1 MVRKDNIV
9 LFDGVCN
16 LCNGFVNFLIGRDKH
31 AKLTFASLQSEA
43 AVKRLIE
50 LDFDMEGVD
59 SVIFLKNHVI
69 ATKSD
74 AVIEIFRTLGGIWKM
89 AVVLY
94 VIPVNLRNR
103 IYAWVAKNRYL
114 WFGKREVCMI
124 PNEDVMNRF
133 L

>member
-16 LCNGFVNFLIGRDKH
+16 LCNGFVNVLISRDKD

-43 AVKRLIE
+43 AVKLLKE
-50 LDFDMEGVD
+50 LEFDMEGVD
-59 SVIFLKNHVI
+59 SVIFLKNRVI

-74 AVIEIFRTLGGIWKM
+74 AVIEIFRTLGGVWKL

-94 VIPVNLRNR
+94 IIPVNFRNR

-114 WFGKREVCMI
+114 WFGKREACMI

>member
-16 LCNGFVNFLIGRDKH
+16 LCNGFVNVLIRRDKD

-43 AVKRLIE
+43 AVKHLKE
-50 LDFDMEGVD
+50 LEFDMEGVD
-59 SVIFLKNHVI
+59 SVIFLKNRVI

-74 AVIEIFRTLGGIWKM
+74 AVIEIFRTLGGVWKL

-94 VIPVNLRNR
+94 IIPVNFRNR

-114 WFGKREVCMI
+114 WFGKREACMI